1 MNKGFAPYTAS
12 FQARVEIVSPELLHN
27 AEQQLADIPGGIEI
41 AMKRAMNRAT
51 AHLRTQS
58 TREIRKRYDI
68 ARKDIRAEQ
77 NITTSY
83 RYFNGVE
90 AKISFRGKKI
100 PLWRYGGSSPSKPTV
115 NTEKTVMAIVN
126 GNLRP
131 VHPGI
136 AATGHQFLSTAPTTF
151 SRAFVAQMQSG
162 HIGIFERTG
171 GRTAT
176 GDAEIKEIMGS
187 SVPQMLGGDEVKE
200 RLR

>member
-83 RYFNGVE
+83 RYFNGAV
-90 AKISFRGKKI
+90 SYTH
-100 PLWRYGGSSPSKPTV
+100 LTLPT
-115 NTEKTVMAIVN
+115 KRIV
-126 GNLRP
+126 
-131 VHPGI
+131 
-136 AATGHQFLSTAPTTF
+136 
-151 SRAFVAQMQSG
+151 
-162 HIGIFERTG
+162 
-171 GRTAT
+171 
-176 GDAEIKEIMGS
+176 
-187 SVPQMLGGDEVKE
+187 
-200 RLR
+200 

>member
-136 AATGHQFLSTAPTTF
+136 AATGHQFLSTAPAAELPQVMPR
-151 SRAFVAQMQSG
+151 SRRSWVLLFRRCSVAM
-162 HIGIFERTG
+162 R
-171 GRTAT
+171 
-176 GDAEIKEIMGS
+176 
-187 SVPQMLGGDEVKE
+187 
-200 RLR
+200 

>member
-136 AATGHQFLSTAPTTF
+136 AATGHQFLWSHRHL
-151 SRAFVAQMQSG
+151 RAHRRQNCHRRCRDQ
-162 HIGIFERTG
+162 
-171 GRTAT
+171 
-176 GDAEIKEIMGS
+176 GDHGFFCSA
-187 SVPQMLGGDEVKE
+187 DA
-200 RLR
+200 RWR

>member
-100 PLWRYGGSSPSKPTV
+100 PLWRYGGHLPANRPSTRK
-115 NTEKTVMAIVN
+115 
-126 GNLRP
+126 RP
-131 VHPGI
+131 SW
-136 AATGHQFLSTAPTTF
+136 QSSTAICAG
-151 SRAFVAQMQSG
+151 SSG
-162 HIGIFERTG
+162 HCRDRPSVSFDRADYVLSRICRADAVWSH
-171 GRTAT
+171 RHLRAHRRQNCHRRCRDQ
-176 GDAEIKEIMGS
+176 GDHGFFCSA
-187 SVPQMLGGDEVKE
+187 DA
-200 RLR
+200 RWR